1 MKKAILYIHGKG
13 GSYLEA
19 EQYKKNCPGF
29 DVIGID
35 YNGGFPWIAQ
45 NEIKAAYDGA
55 RRKYGQIRIIANSIG
70 AYFAMHTLQGHE
82 IERALFISPILDM
95 ERLILDMM
103 NLAGVTEKE
112 LQEKGEIP
120 TDFGETLSWEYLR
133 FVRDNP
139 INWDIPTEILYG
151 EKDNLTSRETVEA
164 FIERHHAIL
173 AVMENGEHWFHTDG
187 QIAFLDDWMKNAIN
201 PVK

>member
-1 MKKAILYIHGKG
+1 
-13 GSYLEA
+13 
-19 EQYKKNCPGF
+19 
-29 DVIGID
+29 
-35 YNGGFPWIAQ
+35 
-45 NEIKAAYDGA
+45 
-55 RRKYGQIRIIANSIG
+55 
-70 AYFAMHTLQGHE
+70 
-82 IERALFISPILDM
+82 M

-133 FVRDNP
+133 FFRDNP

-164 FIERHHAIL
+164 FIERHHATL
-173 AVMENGEHWFHTDG
+173 AVMENGEHWFHTDE